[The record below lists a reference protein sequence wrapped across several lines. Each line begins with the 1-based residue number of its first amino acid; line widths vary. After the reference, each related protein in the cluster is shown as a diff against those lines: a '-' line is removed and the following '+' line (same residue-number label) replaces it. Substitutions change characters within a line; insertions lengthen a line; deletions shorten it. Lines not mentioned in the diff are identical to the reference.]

1 MPCAQVRPSSQVR
14 GLTRSPKRAATITGE
29 PSPAVVGPDGYA
41 SHLVTLVAGPQLHR
55 APSTGARVAA
65 FPRRRRTHQG
75 RKDDPPV
82 IRPGDRPASRAA
94 VQPHLFSSRPA
105 RAVLVAGVVI
115 GSVVLGGCGAG
126 QIAQTAYQANA
137 SGGATVTMNGIA
149 VRDAQITWGGSVE
162 GENVYPVGGSA
173 PVEMY
178 VISESTQDDRL
189 VSASSPVA
197 ASVTVSGQADL
208 PAGTVMVVGGAES
221 GTAGQTEQGASE
233 PPALPPIDSALAP
246 PTNATPVPSENSP
259 SSAPNEPSDTSPTG
273 PVAPIPG
280 EAPAGGLQTLPP
292 IAAVDPST
300 RYAQVVLTGLTEDI
314 RSGLSYEI
322 VLNFEKAGP
331 IRVMLP
337 VAYPGEPREPAEK
350 E

>member
-1 MPCAQVRPSSQVR
+1 M
-14 GLTRSPKRAATITGE
+14 
-29 PSPAVVGPDGYA
+29 
-41 SHLVTLVAGPQLHR
+41 
-55 APSTGARVAA
+55 
-65 FPRRRRTHQG
+65 
-75 RKDDPPV
+75 

-94 VQPHLFSSRPA
+94 AQPHLFSSRPA

-137 SGGATVTMNGIA
+137 SGGATVTTNGIA

-173 PVEMY
+173 PVEMH
-178 VISESTQDDRL
+178 VINESTQDDRL

-208 PAGTVMVVGGAES
+208 PAGTVMVVGGGAS
-221 GTAGQTEQGASE
+221 GTGGQTEQGASE
-233 PPALPPIDSALAP
+233 PPALPPLDATLAP
-246 PTNATPVPSENSP
+246 PANATPVPSENSP

-292 IAAVDPST
+292 IAAVSPST
-300 RYAQVVLTGLTEDI
+300 RYTQIVLTGLREDI